1 VFDERERGGS
11 EHHRGE
17 GRWPGSSDYESG
29 SYGAHSGYGSAG
41 RGGAPRYEESG
52 AYRNAWNDS
61 PARNGGARSNLGA
74 RSGSTMPYGGQGYGS
89 GGFGSS
95 GGYGSS
101 SYGSSSHSS
110 AFGSPYDESRG
121 AQGVSMRPGNQY
133 SGRGPKG
140 YSRSDERIREDVCE
154 RLTYDPEVD
163 ASDITVT
170 VSNGEVTL
178 EGEVENRHQKRRA
191 EDVVERVN
199 AVKDVHNQLK
209 ARRGLLASMVDE
221 VTGRDQDQ
229 GNIGRGPKAGSH

>member
-11 EHHRGE
+11 ERHRGE
-17 GRWPGSSDYESG
+17 GRWPGSSNYESE
-29 SYGAHSGYGSAG
+29 SYGAHSGYG
-41 RGGAPRYEESG
+41 
-52 AYRNAWNDS
+52 
-61 PARNGGARSNLGA
+61 GARSNPGA
-74 RSGSTMPYGGQGYGS
+74 RSGSTIPYGGQYGS

-95 GGYGSS
+95 GYGSSSYGPSSYGSS
-101 SYGSSSHSS
+101 SYGSSSHGS

-121 AQGVSMRPGNQY
+121 GQGVSVRQGNQY

-154 RLTYDPEVD
+154 RLTYDPQVD

-229 GNIGRGPKAGSH
+229 GNVGRGPKAGSH